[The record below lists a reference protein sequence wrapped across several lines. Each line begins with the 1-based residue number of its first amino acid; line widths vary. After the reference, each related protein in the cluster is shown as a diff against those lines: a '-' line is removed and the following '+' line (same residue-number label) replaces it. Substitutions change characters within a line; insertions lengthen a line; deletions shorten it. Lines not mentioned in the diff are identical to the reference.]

1 MIQPEVG
8 PEPEQRRALAGE
20 LPTTTIYVGRLE
32 RVARD
37 APWYTNA
44 MEASRIR
51 TQPRGK
57 RARTLSR
64 SRVVIH
70 AVEREKHDL
79 TALSVKEPF
88 YFYFGRTVMSIRSV
102 CDR

>member
-8 PEPEQRRALAGE
+8 PEPESSLAGE
-20 LPTTTIYVGRLE
+20 LLPYVYTWAGS
-32 RVARD
+32 RD
-37 APWYTNA
+37 ASRGILIRDGSLENTYTH
-44 MEASRIR
+44 R
-51 TQPRGK
+51 PKRGK
-57 RARTLSR
+57 RARTLPR

-88 YFYFGRTVMSIRSV
+88 YFYFGRTAMSIRSV

>member
-8 PEPEQRRALAGE
+8 PEPEQRRAPAGE
-20 LPTTTIYVGRLE
+20 PLPTTYTWAGSS
-32 RVARD
+32 VARD

-70 AVEREKHDL
+70 AMEREKHDL

-88 YFYFGRTVMSIRSV
+88 YFYFGRTAMSIRSV